1 MENKYRCD
9 VCRDS
14 GAVKTGE
21 FEYSECPCISD
32 DRNFNLIKNNYEIYG
47 EQKSDSKTNTTD
59 NVKRTRR

>member
-9 VCRDS
+9 VCKDS

-32 DRNFNLIKNNYEIYG
+32 DRNFNLIKNNNEVYG
-47 EQKSDSKTNTTD
+47 KQKSDSKIYSAD
-59 NVKRTRR
+59 YVKRSK